1 VSALILFAAAS
12 SIVLDGSQSPGG
24 RAGRGIWDG
33 VFTRAQA
40 ERGRLAYREHC
51 ASCHGADLQGAEYK
65 ALQGNRFWTDYQ
77 EAPLD
82 YLLGQI
88 SRNMPHSED
97 GSLKGTLGASTYAD
111 IVAFLLDANGFPAGS
126 SELTEASSA
135 GVAIVRKE
143 GPGELPIGS
152 FAHVVGCLA
161 PRGPDSNWRLVK
173 GSRPVRVLA
182 NRPVDAKAPLG
193 DREYTLMYVL
203 TSLDKY
209 AGYRMSV
216 RASMMEGGNGALNVQ
231 SVQPVS
237 ATCE

>member
-1 VSALILFAAAS
+1 LILVAAAS

-24 RAGRGIWDG
+24 RAARGIWDG
-33 VFTRAQA
+33 VFTRGQA
-40 ERGRLAYREHC
+40 ERGRLSYREHC
-51 ASCHGADLQGAEYK
+51 ASCHGADLQGSEYK

-88 SRNMPHSED
+88 SQNMPHSED
-97 GSLKGTLGASTYAD
+97 GSLKGTLGAGTYAD
-111 IVAFLLDANGFPAGS
+111 IVAFILDANGFPAGAT
-126 SELTEASSA
+126 ELTESSSA
-135 GVAIVRKE
+135 GVAIVRKD
-143 GPGELPIGS
+143 GPGELPAGS

-161 PRGPDSNWRLVK
+161 PRGPDNNWRLVK
-173 GSRPVRVLA
+173 GSRPVRVLG

-193 DREYTLMYVL
+193 DREFTLMYVL

-209 AGYRMSV
+209 AGHRMSV
-216 RASMMEGGNGALNVQ
+216 RASLMEGDDGGLNVR
-231 SVQPVS
+231 SIQPVS